1 MVGSTK
7 REAAR
12 EKQRRKRS
20 ETESSERTKLTG
32 RERGRERERERGVTE
47 GGIEVGGMDE
57 RQMNES
63 LHERNSYRIRETP
76 YEVPATRA
84 TRRLIGIRL
93 WQSKQGF
100 L

>member
-1 MVGSTK
+1 MLVRGK
-7 REAAR
+7 RR
-12 EKQRRKRS
+12 EKGRESRS
-20 ETESSERTKLTG
+20 DG
-32 RERGRERERERGVTE
+32 ERGRAVER
-47 GGIEVGGMDE
+47 VGGAEGERKRDEDMDE

-93 WQSKQGF
+93 CQSKQGF